1 MYGHHVYHVTHVHL
15 YIDQCDIDLRCA
27 LANMVAVVLGCQPH
41 SNHLWYHLFDQQSL
55 WNTYLT
61 GFMYNNKINKDGLLY
76 DCGVE
81 LSPEGQFGRQ
91 DYLKHANRGT
101 YTLHSLYLLL
111 WANFGSFCMALL
123 VQPDAAKTIHGP
135 LISDWLSVR
144 HYCMSQ
150 LRTIWMHMRNN
161 LGLSDEE
168 RSFLVMTCMKRLY
181 EVSFIFLGGET
192 TCIVCMRNGDYIV
205 SPIPCACAQ
214 CC

>member
-1 MYGHHVYHVTHVHL
+1 
-15 YIDQCDIDLRCA
+15 
-27 LANMVAVVLGCQPH
+27 MVAVVLGCQPH

-123 VQPDAAKTIHGP
+123 VHPDADRTIHGP

-144 HYCMSQ
+144 HYCVSQ
-150 LRTIWMHMRNN
+150 LRTVWMHMRNN

-168 RSFLVMTCMKRLY
+168 RSFLVMRCMNRLY
-181 EVSFIFLGGET
+181 EVSFNNTLQNCLDYIN
-192 TCIVCMRNGDYIV
+192 VCMGESRHFMFPLPY
-205 SPIPCACAQ
+205 ACAYAGRTRDTQ
-214 CC
+214 ELMLQSSI

>member
-1 MYGHHVYHVTHVHL
+1 MLAPECLIYVTASYNAIL
-15 YIDQCDIDLRCA
+15 CILTDQSDVDLRCA

-123 VQPDAAKTIHGP
+123 VHPDADRTIHGP

-144 HYCMSQ
+144 HYCVSQ
-150 LRTIWMHMRNN
+150 LRTVWMHMRNN

-168 RSFLVMTCMKRLY
+168 RSFLIVRCMKRLY
-181 EVSFIFLGGET
+181 EVSFTVIFYLHT
-192 TCIVCMRNGDYIV
+192 MR
-205 SPIPCACAQ
+205 
-214 CC
+214 